1 MLNNAFAFD
10 GGAALWAN
18 APLPEHNHSAHRVR
32 RAYPPKWPLLWFFRA
47 NKRFI
52 IPPSSARKTSRAV
65 TLAKSPRA
73 MTLPQLFRGSR
84 FCSGSLALYRYLKRA
99 TQHIVVSDCVFSDEY

>member
-1 MLNNAFAFD
+1 MLNGAFVFN

-18 APLPEHNHSAHRVR
+18 TPMPEHNSNAQSLMSAC
-32 RAYPPKWPLLWFFRA
+32 PPKQPLLWFLKA

-65 TLAKSPRA
+65 TLAKSPRV

-84 FCSGSLALYRYLKRA
+84 FCSGSLAFYRHLKRP
-99 TQHIVVSDCVFSDEY
+99 TQHVVVSNCVLSD